1 MGRTKGSLNKKPK
14 KEPVV
19 KQPSEKKE
27 KILKRQLPVKQ
38 YVSKKLVVEEKV
50 QQVTLL
56 KPNEIVGPRF
66 TTREYTCD
74 EEKIQN
80 MFSHL
85 TVQEII
91 ITQDVDDIIDFFQ
104 IDACRLFGVY
114 PSYEDITK
122 LITEDSMLYIIE
134 KAVKF
139 NDDASKKTVNVLFEV
154 IEKKR
159 ENHTRYNHCNLLILL
174 ISPRINAWLKEYWSI
189 KNHNEDNL
197 KTLRY
202 VAEIQLIRSKERMA
216 TNRMFVLEHITKFE
230 RERKTWIIKMANLY
244 SRDRRNFLAAN
255 PYINEMKEYN
265 IELFDIQSYAMR

>member
-1 MGRTKGSLNKKPK
+1 MGRTKGALNKKPK

-38 YVSKKLVVEEKV
+38 EVPKKLVVEEKL
-50 QQVTLL
+50 QPVTLL
-56 KPNEIVGPRF
+56 KPNEIFGPRF
-66 TTREYTCD
+66 ITREYTCD

-91 ITQDVDDIIDFFQ
+91 ITQDVNDIIDFFQ
-104 IDACRLFGVY
+104 IDACRLTGVY
-114 PSYEDITK
+114 PSYDNITD
-122 LITEDSMLYIIE
+122 LITDDSMLYVIQ
-134 KAVKF
+134 KSVKI
-139 NDDASKKTVNVLFEV
+139 NDEASKKTVNVLLEV

-197 KTLRY
+197 KTLRH

-216 TNRMFVLEHITKFE
+216 TNRMFVLEHLTKFQ
-230 RERKTWIIKMANLY
+230 RERKTWIAKMARIY
-244 SRDRRNFLAAN
+244 VEDKRNFLAAN

-265 IELFDIQSYAMR
+265 IELFDIQSYAMK